1 MVLNIGNYLN
11 NLDKVIVFRRIFF
24 LFQVFPAN
32 AVLNKDVYLDRNL
45 ICAPVIKVSGQTTPF
60 LEVVHVE
67 LTYSNSDVIN
77 IEEEFLPVGNKIN
90 FTTKYGLLLRSQKET
105 QSTSKCE
112 TLNESNDVFIER
124 LGKDQLKFSFSLE
137 SCCK

>member
-1 MVLNIGNYLN
+1 MGLNIGNYLN
-11 NLDKVIVFRRIFF
+11 NLDKVVFRRNFF

-45 ICAPVIKVSGQTTPF
+45 ICAPVINVSGQTTPF
-60 LEVVHVE
+60 LEAVHVE
-67 LTYSNSDVIN
+67 LTYSNSDVVN
-77 IEEEFLPVGNKIN
+77 IEEEFLPVGNQIN

-112 TLNESNDVFIER
+112 KLNESNDVFIER
-124 LGKDQLKFSFSLE
+124 LRKNQLKFSFPLE